1 MKVAIVGSRRL
12 YVSNIGD
19 YLSAEIT
26 EIVSG
31 GVKGVDSSAR
41 EYALKNN
48 IRLTEFLPEYNKYGK
63 AAPLKRDMQIINY
76 ADKVIAFWDG
86 KSKGTKYVIE
96 NCKKTNTPIDIIYI
110 DTRRDCD

>member
-31 GVKGVDSSAR
+31 GAKGVDSSAR

-63 AAPLKRDMQIINY
+63 AAPLKRDVQIINY

-96 NCKKTNTPIDIIYI
+96 NCKKTNTPVDIIYI

>member
-1 MKVAIVGSRRL
+1 MKVAIVGSRSL

-31 GVKGVDSSAR
+31 GAKGVDSSAR

-48 IRLTEFLPEYNKYGK
+48 IRLTEFLSEYKKYGK

-96 NCKKTNTPIDIIYI
+96 NCKKTNTPVNIIYLP
-110 DTRRDCD
+110 